1 MRGKGVKHGFNGAL
15 RTPSYY
21 MSNKEKKNL
30 NGEVETFNMY
40 ETILPIT
47 EFNFKDTETQ
57 KTMLTRWREIY
68 GNSHIQKEMGL
79 TNKAFY
85 ELVSTLQIPR
95 KTRIDDEET
104 TKRTGKTKQ
113 IKQAKAKTTPKKT
126 LMDAMEFIT
135 EVSPEKVEKKVK
147 EQIVQQIQEMR
158 QPETVRLITNGIHFE
173 YNRPNDD
180 AEEINRILT
189 KVQLLVDG
197 ESKKFRISVSLSEID
212 E

>member
-47 EFNFKDTETQ
+47 EFNFKDAETQ
-57 KTMLTRWREIY
+57 KIMLTRWREIY

-126 LMDAMEFIT
+126 LMEAMEFIE
-135 EVSPEKVEKKVK
+135 EVSPEKPEKIERKV
-147 EQIVQQIQEMR
+147 VQLEA
-158 QPETVRLITNGIHFE
+158 VRPQSEAVKLITNGIHFE
-173 YNRPNDD
+173 YNRANDD